1 MKEHVLPESVDR
13 ISHDRLPVFSLDL
26 WKWFQ
31 DDAARVK
38 DKMWTISAAFY
49 TIFTAFLGF
58 IGKYLK
64 DEDGGISVDQ
74 PILVASVSLTGAI
87 LSVYAMYMISQYG
100 RHLVSGWNRADY
112 IKRRIE
118 GLNDVWYLGRT
129 EDIAVDMERE
139 GKETKTIPPVAKRL
153 VILTLFYAVLFFIA
167 LVASLLSIQAG

>member
-1 MKEHVLPESVDR
+1 MKDPVLGESVQKKSD
-13 ISHDRLPVFSLDL
+13 DGLPVFSLDL

-49 TIFTAFLGF
+49 TIFTTFLGF

-64 DEDGGISVDQ
+64 DEEGLSVEQ
-74 PILVASVSLTGAI
+74 PVLVASVSLAGMI

-100 RHLVSGWNRADY
+100 KHLVSGWNRADY

-118 GLNDVWYLGRT
+118 GLNEVWYLGKT
-129 EDIAVDMERE
+129 EDIARDIDRE
-139 GKETKTIPPVAKRL
+139 GKESKSIPSVARRL
-153 VILTLFYAVLFFIA
+153 VILTSFYTVLFIIA
-167 LVASLLSIQAG
+167 LIVSLLSI